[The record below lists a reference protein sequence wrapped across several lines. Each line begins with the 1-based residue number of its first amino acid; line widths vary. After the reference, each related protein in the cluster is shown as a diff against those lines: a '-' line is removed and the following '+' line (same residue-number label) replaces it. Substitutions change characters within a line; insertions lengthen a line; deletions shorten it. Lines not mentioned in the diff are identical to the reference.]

1 MGVSQVHDYIHR
13 PQELANV
20 NLYEWIRCYKREKFP
35 KVKHMPK
42 DDVLE
47 NQNDTSLL
55 VNASCDVSAAFDLS
69 IDLDAKGEYSDVQ
82 QEKGPMGYTTGLMH
96 FQSGHP
102 LYESHGARYIIN
114 NKPRVPNFVGA
125 NLPRCD

>member
-1 MGVSQVHDYIHR
+1 
-13 PQELANV
+13 
-20 NLYEWIRCYKREKFP
+20 
-35 KVKHMPK
+35 MPK

-47 NQNDTSLL
+47 NQNNTSLL

-69 IDLDAKGEYSDVQ
+69 IYLDAKGEYSDVQ